1 MQKKWLSLILLLVFV
16 SVAALGCGK
25 TEPTTPSQTP
35 PSNQT
40 GQSVNN
46 TNTGNL
52 GAKLSTAYADM
63 MKNNKYQMKYKAST
77 TVEGKTMEMLANI
90 AVSGDN
96 MAITNEMEGI
106 KSTII
111 TKGDKSYMVNH
122 SEKMV
127 MELPQIQTQ
136 NNSADQDIKTDGLT
150 YVGNGTENGLTFE
163 KYSTENGFITYY
175 FDGDKLVKMTV
186 TSEGQTMTMTILE
199 MSNNVPDSL
208 FEIPANYTKITMPT
222 Q

>member
-1 MQKKWLSLILLLVFV
+1 MQKKCLSLVLLLVFV

-25 TEPTTPSQTP
+25 TEPTSPSQTP

-40 GQSVNN
+40 SQNANN

-63 MKNNKYQMKYKAST
+63 MKNNKYQMKYKGST
-77 TVEGKTMEMLANI
+77 TVEGKTMEILATI

-96 MAITNEMEGI
+96 TAMTSEMEGI
-106 KSTII
+106 KTTVI

-127 MELPQIQTQ
+127 MELPQIQTE
-136 NNSADQDIKTDGLT
+136 NDSEEINTDDLT
-150 YVGNGTENGLTFE
+150 YVGSGTEDGLSYE
-163 KYSTENGFITYY
+163 KYSTKDGFITYY
-175 FDGDKLVKMTV
+175 FEGDKLVKMTV
-186 TSEGQTMTMTILE
+186 SSELQTMTMTILE

-222 Q
+222 GTP